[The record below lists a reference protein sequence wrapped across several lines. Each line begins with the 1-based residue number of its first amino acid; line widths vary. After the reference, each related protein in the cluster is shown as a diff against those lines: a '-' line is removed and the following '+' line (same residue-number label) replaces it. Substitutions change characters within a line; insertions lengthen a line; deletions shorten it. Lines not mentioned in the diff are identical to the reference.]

1 MKRPANIL
9 KENLKYELD
18 ELFDTTKTTLKER
31 RENRHKIQL
40 DIENE
45 LINANP
51 LILKKI
57 LIMIKSYNYQQEKH
71 KKYYKNN

>member
-9 KENLKYELD
+9 KEQLKYELD
-18 ELFDTTKTTLKER
+18 DLFDTTKTTLKER

-40 DIENE
+40 DIEYE
-45 LINANP
+45 LTNANP
-51 LILKKI
+51 LLLKKI
-57 LIMIKSYNYQQEKH
+57 LIMIKSHNYQQEKH

>member
-9 KENLKYELD
+9 KEQLKNSLD
-18 ELFDTTKTTLKER
+18 DLFDTTKTTLKER

-40 DIENE
+40 DIEYE
-45 LINANP
+45 LTNANP
-51 LILKKI
+51 LLLKKI
-57 LIMIKSYNYQQEKH
+57 LIMIKSHNYQQEKH